1 MMSEP
6 KRDLMRRVHFV
17 RDAEYSERGPGAQ
30 QRGGRAIKMRWGR
43 LANIEQPVRLHGN
56 FITTRISLRVLRS
69 IKSDV

>member
-30 QRGGRAIKMRWGR
+30 QRWEGDKVRWGR

-69 IKSDV
+69 IKSVV

>member
-30 QRGGRAIKMRWGR
+30 PRWEGDKD
-43 LANIEQPVRLHGN
+43 EMGQTGKH
-56 FITTRISLRVLRS
+56 
-69 IKSDV
+69 